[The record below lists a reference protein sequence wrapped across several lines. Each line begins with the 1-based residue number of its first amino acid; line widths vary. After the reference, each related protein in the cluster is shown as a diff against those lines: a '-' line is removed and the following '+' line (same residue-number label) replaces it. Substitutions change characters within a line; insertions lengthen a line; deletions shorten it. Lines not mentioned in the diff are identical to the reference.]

1 MFSINLNAIC
11 FDFARQSH
19 IERFTP
25 TIYAEALYISNLYTM
40 TIDIPR
46 SGRRRA
52 RDVAPPMSPEGAP
65 SRNRPV
71 ADNSAADM
79 PSSRSSSSTTLTA
92 TARLSGRAGVWTGAA
107 VGRIGRK
114 VLCTD
119 RCQRAR
125 LHGKIRMDS
134 RPLRLHRASLDLL
147 STRSKRCVQSKH
159 PTLCMPVN
167 LCS

>member
-114 VLCTD
+114 VLALTAASGPVCTGKYGWTQGHYGSIGPAWICCPQGQNAVFNPNTQLYA
-119 RCQRAR
+119 CQ
-125 LHGKIRMDS
+125 
-134 RPLRLHRASLDLL
+134 
-147 STRSKRCVQSKH
+147 
-159 PTLCMPVN
+159 
-167 LCS
+167 